1 MYEKTMPSM
10 GETAICKE
18 PRQKTVCDSMIKI
31 RELANSN
38 LGTARAIRESI
49 DCPKEGCGNGQDEQK
64 ITCLMDDLDVTLD
77 ILKMLN
83 DELNLIRILVG

>member
-10 GETAICKE
+10 GETEVCEE
-18 PRQKTVCDSMIKI
+18 PRQKTVCNSMIKI

-38 LGTARAIRESI
+38 LDTARAIRESI
-49 DCPKEGCGNGQDEQK
+49 AQSKEGCGNGRDEQK

-77 ILKMLN
+77 ILKVLN
-83 DELNLIRILVG
+83 DELNLIRLLVG

>member
-1 MYEKTMPSM
+1 MYEKTMPNTD
-10 GETAICKE
+10 ETVYREE
-18 PRQKTVCDSMIKI
+18 PRQKSVCDSMIKI

-49 DCPKEGCGNGQDEQK
+49 AQSKEGCGNGRDEQV

-83 DELNLIRILVG
+83 DELNLIRLLVG